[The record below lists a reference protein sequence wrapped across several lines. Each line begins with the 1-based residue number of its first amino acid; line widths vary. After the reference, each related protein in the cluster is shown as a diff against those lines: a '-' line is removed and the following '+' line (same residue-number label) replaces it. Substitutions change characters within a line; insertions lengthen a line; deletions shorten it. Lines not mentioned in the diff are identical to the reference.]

1 MYPLS
6 FISRSSYLSLF
17 FRQHAEIQ
25 KQFPLSVVVFIDSLV
40 VSASQDAGG
49 YAISSQNNLK
59 LPYLYVDWVILHL
72 YACGADGRSG
82 GRAVGRA
89 GVWSRDYQNF
99 SDAKVTKF

>member
-59 LPYLYVDWVILHL
+59 LPYLYWLIELFYICMPVVRTD
-72 YACGADGRSG
+72 